1 MHLARGLAARG
12 LRVALI
18 TYETEGLPTG
28 VDRVEIVA
36 QWRPLWR
43 WALPRRVV
51 TLATTIWRLLRT
63 DATVVVQRSAGGTT
77 GLVALATR
85 LTRTRFVYSSASTI
99 DFAFERRGHN
109 RLTRGLYTLGIRL
122 ADEIVVQTDE
132 QAELCQARFARR
144 PIVIR
149 SVAEPVPA
157 APPGA
162 EQFLWIGRLAPVK
175 NPMALPE
182 LAAAVPEA
190 RFTMV
195 CVPNDHDPPGVAA
208 ELARRA
214 AELPNLELLG
224 PQPRSAMLERIARAT
239 AIVSTSHYEG
249 MPNTLLEGWSR
260 GVPALT
266 LHHDPDGV
274 IMRERI
280 GFCAHGDA
288 AALAEQA
295 RALWA
300 ARDEDPSLHERCRDY
315 TAREHSPGIVLDRWL
330 TALGLTGAQSATASS
345 R

>member
-1 MHLARGLAARG
+1 MHLARGLAGRG
-12 LRVALI
+12 VRVALV
-18 TYETEGLPTG
+18 TYDTEGLPAD
-28 VDRVEIVA
+28 VDGVEIVA

-43 WALPRRVV
+43 RSVPRRVV
-51 TLATTIWRLLRT
+51 TLATTIWQLLRL
-63 DATVVVQRSAGGTT
+63 DATVLVQRSAGATT
-77 GLVALATR
+77 GLVALAAR
-85 LTRTRFVYSSASTI
+85 ATRTRFVYSSASTI
-99 DFAFERRGHN
+99 DFTLEREGHGWI
-109 RLTRGLYTLGIRL
+109 TRTLYPLGIRL

-149 SVAEPVPA
+149 SVAEPMPL

-162 EQFLWIGRLAPVK
+162 DQFLWIGRLAPVK
-175 NPMALPE
+175 NPLAMLD

-195 CVPNDHDPPGVAA
+195 CVPSDHDPPGVAQ

-214 AELPNLELLG
+214 TELPNLEILG
-224 PQPRSAMLERIARAT
+224 PQARSAMLERIGQAVAV
-239 AIVSTSHYEG
+239 ISTSHYEG

-280 GFCAHGDA
+280 GCCARGDA
-288 AALAEQA
+288 SVLAEQA

-300 ARDEDPSLHERCRDY
+300 SRGNDAALHERCRDY
-315 TAREHSPGIVLDRWL
+315 TRREHSPEVVLDRWVA
-330 TALGLTGAQSATASS
+330 ALGLAAGQSERASS

>member
-12 LRVALI
+12 VRVALI
-18 TYETEGLPTG
+18 TYDTEGLPAD
-28 VDRVEIVA
+28 VDGVEIVA
-36 QWRPLWR
+36 QWRPVWR
-43 WALPRRVV
+43 QSLPRRVV
-51 TLATTIWRLLRT
+51 TLATTIWWLLRT
-63 DATVVVQRSAGGTT
+63 DATVVVQRTAGGTT

-85 LTRTRFVYSSASTI
+85 VTRTRFVYSSASTI

-109 RLTRGLYTLGIRL
+109 RLTRALYTLGIRL

-132 QAELCQARFARR
+132 QAELCQARFARH

-149 SVAEPVPA
+149 SVAQPVPPSA
-157 APPGA
+157 PGA
-162 EQFLWIGRLAPVK
+162 EQFLWIGRLAPAK

-190 RFTMV
+190 QFTMV
-195 CVPNDHDPPGVAA
+195 CVPSDHDPPGVAE

-224 PQPRSAMLERIARAT
+224 PQPRSAMLERISCAT
-239 AIVSTSHYEG
+239 AVISTSHYEG

-280 GFCAHGDA
+280 GYCADGDA
-288 AALAEQA
+288 SALAEQA

-300 ARDEDPSLHERCRDY
+300 GRDGDPALHERCRDY
-315 TAREHSPGIVLDRWL
+315 TRREHSPDVVLDRWL
-330 TALGLTGAQSATASS
+330 VALGLTGAQ
-345 R
+345 

>member
-18 TYETEGLPTG
+18 TYETEGLPAD
-28 VDRVEIVA
+28 VDGVEIVA

-43 WALPRRVV
+43 RALPRRVV

-63 DATVVVQRSAGGTT
+63 DATVVVQRTAGATT
-77 GLVALATR
+77 GLVALAAR
-85 LTRTRFVYSSASTI
+85 VTRTRFVYSSASTI
-99 DFAFERRGHN
+99 DFAFEREGHN
-109 RLTRGLYTLGIRL
+109 RLICGIYTLGIRL

-132 QAELCQARFARR
+132 QAELCRARFGRH

-149 SVAEPVPA
+149 SVAEPAAP

-162 EQFLWIGRLAPVK
+162 DRFLWIGRLAPVK
-175 NPMALPE
+175 NPMAFLD
-182 LAAAVPEA
+182 LAAAVGEA

-195 CVPNDHDPPGVAA
+195 CVPTDHDPPGVAE

-214 AELPNLELLG
+214 AQLPNLELLG
-224 PQPRSAMLERIARAT
+224 PQPRSLMLERIARAV
-239 AIVSTSHYEG
+239 AVISTSHYEG

-274 IMRERI
+274 IRRERI
-280 GFCAHGDA
+280 GFCAAGDA
-288 AALAEQA
+288 SALADHA

-300 ARDEDPSLHERCRDY
+300 GRDGDSELHERCRDY
-315 TAREHSPGIVLDRWL
+315 ALREHSPDVVLDRWIA
-330 TALGLTGAQSATASS
+330 ALGPPDRQAAPASS